1 MATIKE
7 IAHKANTSI
16 GTVSRVLNFDES
28 LRVSDEKRELILKI
42 AEELQ
47 YEGKSQK
54 KRKTKFK
61 IGLVSMYTTLE
72 ELEDPFYLSI
82 RLGVEKNL
90 NTKTTELKVIHDTE
104 DGYDYQGIKGVD
116 GIVAI
121 GHFTSQEI
129 NKLKKISPHI
139 VFVNSN
145 PDPAHHDAILFDGD
159 NAVKEVIDYLTTLGH
174 EKIGFI
180 GVKSIREKSAVD
192 LKETRY
198 ELVKKYLSEKNI
210 YIEEFIYHG
219 GRTYKDGHD
228 IMKRIIDEDHLPTA
242 FFFGNDSMCIGALTA
257 LYEAG
262 IRVPEHISIIGYN
275 DITNAE
281 FSLPP
286 LTTVKVYT
294 ELMGEQALNLLIDR
308 IKGRD
313 IPLKIITPTKL
324 IIRDSAAKVNG
335 KTL

>member
-7 IAHKANTSI
+7 IASKANTSI

-42 AEELQ
+42 AEEFQ
-47 YEGKSQK
+47 YKGKSQK
-54 KRKTKFK
+54 KRKNKFK

-82 RLGVEKNL
+82 RLGVEKNI
-90 NTKTTELKVIHDTE
+90 NPQNTELRAIHDTE
-104 DGYDYQGIKGVD
+104 EGYDYKVLNGVD
-116 GIVAI
+116 GLIAI
-121 GHFTSQEI
+121 GHFTPSEI
-129 NKLKKISPHI
+129 TKFEKISSNI
-139 VFVNSN
+139 IFVNSN
-145 PDPAHHDAILFDGD
+145 PNDHKHDSILFDGE
-159 NAVKEVIDYLTTLGH
+159 NAVKEVIQFLVNLGH
-174 EKIGFI
+174 EKIGYI
-180 GVKSIREKSAVD
+180 GVSATRKKNSID

-198 ELVKKYLSEKNI
+198 ELVKKYLSEYKI
-210 YIEEFIYHG
+210 YIEEFIYYG
-219 GRTYKDGHD
+219 GKTYKDGYL
-228 IMKRIIDEDHLPTA
+228 IMKKFIDKDHLPTA
-242 FFFGNDSMCIGALTA
+242 LFFGNDSMCIGALTA

-262 IRVPEHISIIGYN
+262 IRVPEHISIVGYN

-294 ELMGEQALNLLIDR
+294 ELMGQQAVNLLIDR

-313 IPLKIITPTKL
+313 IPLKIISPTKL
-324 IIRDSAAKVNG
+324 IIRDSVTKANNKYE
-335 KTL
+335 